1 MFSVAFDKPVYGE
14 GKYYQP
20 LRASYHIDVNRT
32 RTYLATA
39 ALTAAFFLS
48 PIFRSTIQSGLA
60 MKIDE

>member
-39 ALTAAFFLS
+39 GLAAAFFLS
-48 PIFRSTIQSGLA
+48 PILRNVTHSGLA
-60 MKIDE
+60 MKMDE